1 MTRPLREARIDLGA
15 IRSNVAVLKEAV
27 TPAAAMVVVKAGGYG
42 HGAEEVA
49 RAAVDGGA
57 DWLGVV
63 DVEEAE
69 ALDPSPYAVV
79 VVGGSIHVNGHQ
91 PALRAWLGR
100 FGEAL
105 DPARTAL
112 FSVSLTA
119 ADDSDEGR
127 EAAGEYV
134 RALAT
139 DAGVTPA
146 LASAFA
152 GALQYREYPLP
163 TRVLVKLI
171 ARHRGLSTDAS
182 IDADYTD
189 WAAVDAFADEV
200 AGLVPRAVAA

>member
-1 MTRPLREARIDLGA
+1 MTSPIEP
-15 IRSNVAVLKEAV
+15 VLLVYASTHGHTGKI
-27 TPAAAMVVVKAGGYG
+27 AMRM
-42 HGAEEVA
+42 AERV
-49 RAAVDGGA
+49 RGSGTHVR
-57 DWLGVV
+57 VV

-134 RALAT
+134 QALAT

-152 GALQYREYPLP
+152 GALAAWCAGAG
-163 TRVLVKLI
+163 KADFNAI
-171 ARHRGLSTDAS
+171 KRGLAMASAVAS
-182 IDADYTD
+182 ICAQGIGPKKLLAADNKEYSERFNKLRRTNK
-189 WAAVDAFADEV
+189 F
-200 AGLVPRAVAA
+200 

>member
-1 MTRPLREARIDLGA
+1 MTSPIEP
-15 IRSNVAVLKEAV
+15 VLLVYASTHGHTGKI
-27 TPAAAMVVVKAGGYG
+27 AMRM
-42 HGAEEVA
+42 AERV
-49 RAAVDGGA
+49 RASGTHVR
-57 DWLGVV
+57 VV
-63 DVEEAE
+63 DVEEAK

-134 RALAT
+134 QALAT
-139 DAGVTPA
+139 DAGITPA
-146 LASAFA
+146 LSSAFA
-152 GALQYREYPLP
+152 GALQYREYPLA

-182 IDADYTD
+182 FDADYTD
-189 WAAVDAFADEV
+189 WAAVDAFADEI
-200 AGLVPRAVAA
+200 AGLVSRAVAA